1 MPTLQVVKSKFKSAK
16 GRDIKYMY
24 LDACYDEDDV
34 DSREAFDTS
43 MEELYN
49 LLEAFEGLETPTI
62 NQKVCD

>member
-1 MPTLQVVKSKFKSAK
+1 
-16 GRDIKYMY
+16 MY

>member
-1 MPTLQVVKSKFKSAK
+1 
-16 GRDIKYMY
+16 MY

-34 DSREAFDTS
+34 DSREAFDNS